1 MNEEKVELLRKVD
14 IFSQLAEYEL
24 DIIADY
30 SEYVKLKKGAAVFS
44 NGAESNELY
53 VVDRGRVGII
63 GFESD
68 GQAMIAQIAPGESF
82 GELDFLGRTPR
93 NAGAFAEEDSMLLCF
108 PGKSFRADDMFLKH
122 PVIFAR
128 MLYKLLA
135 TISCRIWNVNKML
148 YGKTGWLL
156 DLHKQLLSDK
166 MTGLYNQTFLK
177 EDFMNMLP
185 DTGRSVS
192 LLMIKPDNFKEVNDL
207 YGHVAGD
214 QVLNLMA
221 IFLQSELGGD
231 DIGVRYRGDEYAAI
245 LIDTGREQAVARA
258 AEIRRT
264 FREMDI
270 SGITGEGKFVI
281 TTSIGIAVYP
291 ADADNSADLVTLAY
305 DRMYAARKTGNS
317 TLSENGTP
325 C

>member
-24 DIIADY
+24 DTIADY
-30 SEYVKLKKGAAVFS
+30 SEYVKLKKGDAVFS
-44 NGAESNELY
+44 NGAESNALY
-53 VVDRGRVGII
+53 VVDRGRIGII
-63 GFESD
+63 GFETD
-68 GQAMIAQIAPGESF
+68 GNAMIAQIAPGESF
-82 GELDFLGRTPR
+82 GELDFLGRTPH
-93 NAGAFAEEDSMLLCF
+93 NAGAFAEEESMLLCF
-108 PGKSFRADDMFLKH
+108 PGKSFRADDVFLKH

-128 MLYKLLA
+128 LLYKLLA
-135 TISCRIWNVNKML
+135 TISTRIWNVNKML

-156 DLHKQLLSDK
+156 DLHKQLLCDK

-214 QVLNLMA
+214 QVLNLLA

-245 LIDTGREQAVARA
+245 LIDTDRKQAMSRA
-258 AEIRRT
+258 ADIRRT

-270 SGITGEGKFVI
+270 SGITGSGKLVI
-281 TTSIGIAVYP
+281 TTSIGISVYP
-291 ADADNSADLVTLAY
+291 EDADNSADLVALAH
-305 DRMYAARKTGNS
+305 DRMYSARKTGNS
-317 TLSENGTP
+317 TVAGNVEP
-325 C
+325 

>member
-24 DIIADY
+24 DTIAEY

-53 VVDRGRVGII
+53 VVDRGRIGII
-63 GFESD
+63 GFETD
-68 GQAMIAQIAPGESF
+68 GDAMIAQIVEGESF

-108 PGKSFRADDMFLKH
+108 PGKSFKADEVFLKH

-185 DTGRSVS
+185 DIGKSVS
-192 LLMIKPDNFKEVNDL
+192 LIMIKPDNFKEINDI

-221 IFLQSELGGD
+221 IFLQSELGED

-245 LIDTGREQAVARA
+245 LIDTDRDEAVAKA
-258 AEIRRT
+258 AEIRKA

-270 SGITGEGKFVI
+270 SRITGSGKLVI

-291 ADADNSADLVTLAY
+291 DDADNSSDLVTIAY
-305 DRMYAARKTGNS
+305 DRMYAARKSGNI
-317 TLSENGTP
+317 TLAQNGTP
-325 C
+325 

>member
-30 SEYVKLKKGAAVFS
+30 SEYVKLKTGDAVFS
-44 NGAESNELY
+44 HGAESNELF
-53 VVDRGRVGII
+53 VVDRGRIGII
-63 GFESD
+63 GFETD
-68 GQAMIAQIAPGESF
+68 GKAMIAQIVGGESF
-82 GELDFLGRTPR
+82 GELDFLGRTPH

-108 PGKSFRADDMFLKH
+108 PGKSFRADDVFLKH
-122 PVIFAR
+122 PDIFAR

-185 DTGRSVS
+185 DTGKNVS
-192 LLMIKPDNFKEVNDL
+192 LVMIKPDNFKEVNDE

-221 IFLQSELGGD
+221 IFLQSELGED

-245 LIDTGREQAVARA
+245 LIDTDREQAVSKA
-258 AEIRRT
+258 AEIRRA

-270 SGITGEGKFVI
+270 SGITGSKKIII
-281 TTSIGIAVYP
+281 TTSMGIAVYP
-291 ADADNSADLVTLAY
+291 GDADNSADLVTIAH

-317 TLSENGTP
+317 TVSGDGKP
-325 C
+325 